1 MRKWHFLKSIIF
13 FSIVSS
19 SSKAQKIEGVYRMQG
34 GHEMV
39 AAFEFK
45 QDSFRFYF
53 IYGAVDRSAGGSF
66 TIQNGNIILHA
77 AKIPGKDFTIVRQE
91 KRGDG
96 TSIKISDPNTALLRN
111 IVGFFIKGI
120 EQDQQFSDD
129 QGMIHSKMEN
139 CDTIFVMHSLFP
151 DAPTLIKS
159 KVADKNNYFELTL
172 NPSLA
177 ELSFKDFILTI
188 DSEELTGSLPWL
200 FEREK
205 AVFVKESEEPAK

>member
-1 MRKWHFLKSIIF
+1 MAKWHFIKSLIF
-13 FSIVSS
+13 FTIVSS
-19 SSKAQKIEGVYRMQG
+19 SSKAQKIAGVYSMQG

-53 IYGAVDRSAGGSF
+53 IYGAVDRSASGRF

-77 AKIPGKDFTIVRQE
+77 AKIPGKDFTIARE
-91 KRGDG
+91 EIRGDG
-96 TSIKISDPNTALLRN
+96 TSIKISNPNQALLRN
-111 IVGFFIKGI
+111 IVGFFIKGS

-129 QGMIHSKMEN
+129 QGMVHSKLGD
-139 CDTIFVMHSLFP
+139 CDSVLVLHTLFP
-151 DAPTLIKS
+151 DVPTLIKS
-159 KVADKNNYFELTL
+159 KAENKNNYFELTL

-177 ELSFKDFILTI
+177 ELSFRDFTLHIEG
-188 DSEELTGSLPWL
+188 EEITGSLPWL

-205 AVFVKESEEPAK
+205 AVFVKESVEPAK